1 VGVNEISRS
10 KRLNNY
16 MLLSDYVAQQKTREE
31 ISHYYKLRLY
41 KYVYRSRS
49 IHPDDYIRLY
59 QTGEKN
65 KELEELVAENR
76 KHLTHISLKLI
87 L

>member
-1 VGVNEISRS
+1 MQQSRRPKKKLVTTINS
-10 KRLNNY
+10 GSTNTFTGFP
-16 MLLSDYVAQQKTREE
+16 VAVLTL
-31 ISHYYKLRLY
+31 ICYDITHCC
-41 KYVYRSRS
+41 RSRS

-59 QTGEKN
+59 QSGEKN
-65 KELEELVAENR
+65 KELDELVAENR